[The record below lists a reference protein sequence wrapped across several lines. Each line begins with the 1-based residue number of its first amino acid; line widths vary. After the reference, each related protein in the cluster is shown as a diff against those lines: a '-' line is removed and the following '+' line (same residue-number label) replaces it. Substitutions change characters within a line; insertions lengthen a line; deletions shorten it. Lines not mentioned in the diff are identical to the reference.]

1 MADGINSEGA
11 KSGIRMSRRVFTQ
24 LSALGTAAALSGIST
39 IGTYPME
46 HLNRL
51 IEPAAAIPVE
61 EERTVYGI
69 CEMCPF
75 NCGVKVTCE
84 GGVVK
89 SIEGNPKE
97 PHSNGKL
104 CARGNAAEQVLY
116 NPNRVKY
123 PVIRTGERGA
133 GEWRRATWDEA
144 LDHVAGK
151 LTEIKGTYGPESI
164 AVIQFPTSM
173 MVPLV
178 QRFQKALGTPN
189 YFTSLGNCK
198 ISRVVADIT
207 TLGGHILNAVDF
219 KNAKYIMLFGRN
231 TFETPANSSVQA
243 LSAAIAGGAKL
254 VYLDPRFTVTASK
267 ADEWIPIKPGTDLAF
282 VLAMMNVII
291 GQKLYDEA
299 FINTYTYGFEELSEF
314 IGNYTPE
321 WAEGITDVPA
331 AQIERIAIEFA
342 TTQPAVAHPGWHP
355 HGYENET
362 QIRRGILI
370 LNALVGNINKPGGIF
385 YPRGLSLGD
394 IKPPAYPEITAQ
406 RVDGVP
412 DKYPLVPA
420 SHGLWQLLPDAI
432 INEDP
437 YPIKALIVYRSNP
450 LLGMPDRNRIIEA
463 FKKLDLLV
471 VIDILPSDTAWYADV
486 ILPECTY
493 LERDDPPMLINGKSP
508 KVALRQKCVE
518 PMYESKHSFW
528 ILKELAQRIGI
539 GNYFDFELDDYINAQ
554 LSPLGITKEYFNE
567 NAIWSSDISPELK
580 GLEGMKINTPTGK
593 IELYSKKLEAHGY
606 EPLPV
611 FVSPKEAPSGM
622 FRLLHGHIAVH
633 THANPATFDNIY
645 LNEICSENELWINSD
660 TAMDLGIM
668 NGEYIWIENELSKG
682 RIKAKV
688 TEQIRPDA
696 VFMLHGFGHVSPGL
710 TLAYGKGLNDN
721 DFIKVGAD
729 PIGGGCPMGETF
741 VRIYKEGSL

>member
-1 MADGINSEGA
+1 VREL
-11 KSGIRMSRRVFTQ
+11 GIRTDTICFEGRISRRSFTK
-24 LSALGTAAALSGIST
+24 LTALGTAAALSGISNV
-39 IGTYPME
+39 GAYPME
-46 HLNRL
+46 QFYKL
-51 IEPAAAIPVE
+51 IEPAIAAPE
-61 EERTVYGI
+61 EVERTVFGI

-75 NCGVKVTCE
+75 NCGIKVTCE
-84 GGVVK
+84 EGIVRSV
-89 SIEGNPKE
+89 EGNPKE
-97 PHSNGKL
+97 PHSMGKL
-104 CARGNAAEQVLY
+104 CARGNSAEQVLY

-123 PVIRTGERGA
+123 PLIRTGERGA
-133 GEWRRATWDEA
+133 GGWKRTTWDEA
-144 LDHVAGK
+144 LDYVAGK
-151 LTEIKGTYGPESI
+151 LNEIKGNYGPESI
-164 AVIQFPTSM
+164 AIIQFPTSM

-178 QRFQKALGTPN
+178 TRFQKALGTPN
-189 YFTSLGNCK
+189 YFTSLGTCK

-243 LSAAIAGGAKL
+243 LSAALANGAKL

-282 VLAMMNVII
+282 ALAMMNVII
-291 GQKLYDEA
+291 KEGLYDEE
-299 FINTYTYGFEELSEF
+299 FINNYTYGFDELKGF
-314 IGNYTPE
+314 IGGYTPE

-331 AQIERIAIEFA
+331 EQIERIAIEFA
-342 TTQPAVAHPGWHP
+342 TTKPAVAHPGWHP

-385 YPRGLSLGD
+385 YPRGVGLGD

-432 INEDP
+432 INEEP

-450 LLGMPDRNRIIEA
+450 LQGMPDRNRIIEA

-471 VIDILPSDTAWYADV
+471 AIDILPSDTAWDADV

-493 LERDDPPMLINGKSP
+493 LERDDPAMVIQGKTP

-528 ILKELAQRIGI
+528 IFKELAQRLGI

-554 LSPLGITKEYFNE
+554 LSPLGIDKNYFKDNS
-567 NAIWSSDISPELK
+567 IWSSDISPELK
-580 GLEGMKINTPTGK
+580 GLEGVKINTPTGK
-593 IELYSKKLEAHGY
+593 IELYSKKLEANGY
-606 EPLPV
+606 DPLPT
-611 FVSPKEAPSGM
+611 FVPPKEAPSGM

-633 THANPATFDNIY
+633 THANPATFDNAY
-645 LNEICSENELWINSD
+645 LNEICSENELWINTD

-668 NGEYIWIENELSKG
+668 DGEYIRVENELSKG

-688 TEQIRPDA
+688 TEQIRPDT
-696 VFMLHGFGHVSPGL
+696 VFMLHGFGHISPDL

-721 DFIKVGAD
+721 DFIKAGAD
-729 PIGGGCPMGETF
+729 PIGGVCPMGETF
-741 VRIYKEGSL
+741 VRIYREG